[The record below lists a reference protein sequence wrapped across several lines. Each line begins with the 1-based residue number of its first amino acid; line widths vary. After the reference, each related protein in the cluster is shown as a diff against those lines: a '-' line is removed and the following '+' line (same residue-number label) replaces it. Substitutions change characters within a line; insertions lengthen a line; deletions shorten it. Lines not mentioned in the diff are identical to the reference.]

1 MNDDR
6 CWSEAEVPVYRET
19 IPKKTAD
26 LDLLLHKVEVKT
38 GRREEG
44 RVEIL
49 NPAMLGDREVLMKEA
64 FFLL

>member
-1 MNDDR
+1 
-6 CWSEAEVPVYRET
+6 
-19 IPKKTAD
+19 
-26 LDLLLHKVEVKT
+26 VEVKT